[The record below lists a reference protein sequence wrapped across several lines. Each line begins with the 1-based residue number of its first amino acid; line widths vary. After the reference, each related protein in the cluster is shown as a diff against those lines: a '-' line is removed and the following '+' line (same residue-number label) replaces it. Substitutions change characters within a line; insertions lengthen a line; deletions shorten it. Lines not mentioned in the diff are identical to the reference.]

1 MTRRIV
7 EPLMFMVSRERVSCP
22 LTVILTLRRAVFIV
36 GATEVTVPWIIVPF
50 LSSIETVS
58 FEIFIRNLGEK
69 VRSHT

>member
-36 GATEVTVPWIIVPF
+36 GATEVTVP
-50 LSSIETVS
+50 
-58 FEIFIRNLGEK
+58 
-69 VRSHT
+69 